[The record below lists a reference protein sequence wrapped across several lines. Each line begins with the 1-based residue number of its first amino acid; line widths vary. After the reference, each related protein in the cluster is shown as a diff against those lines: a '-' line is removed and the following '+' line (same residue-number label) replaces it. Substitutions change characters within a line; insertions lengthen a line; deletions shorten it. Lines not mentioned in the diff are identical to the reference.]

1 MTMIKPSKLRKSRQL
16 QRQRRHAR
24 IRKRVHG
31 TRARPRLAVY
41 RSLRNIEGQVIDDDA
56 GRTLVGLS
64 TLAPELRDGVPEEGN
79 RKVEAARAA
88 GKLLAERALE
98 RGVTTV
104 VFDRGGFRYHGRVR
118 AFAEGARAGGL
129 SF

>member
-1 MTMIKPSKLRKSRQL
+1 MTMIKPSKLRKSRRL

-31 TRARPRLAVY
+31 TGARPRLAVH
-41 RSLRNIEGQVIDDDA
+41 RSIRNIQGQLIDDDS
-56 GRTLVGLS
+56 GRTLMGLS
-64 TLAPELRDGVPEEGN
+64 TLAPELRGAAPDEGS

-88 GKLLAERALE
+88 GRLLAERARE
-98 RGVTTV
+98 QGVTRV

>member
-1 MTMIKPSKLRKSRQL
+1 MIKPSKLRKSRRL

-31 TRARPRLAVY
+31 TGDRPRLAVH
-41 RSLRNIEGQVIDDDA
+41 RSIRNIQGQLIDDES
-56 GRTLVGLS
+56 GRTLMGLS
-64 TLAPELRDGVPEEGN
+64 TLAPELRDGTRDEGN

-88 GKLLAERALE
+88 GRLLAERARE
-98 RGVTTV
+98 HGVTSV

>member
-16 QRQRRHAR
+16 QRRRRHAR

-31 TRARPRLAVY
+31 TEERPRLAVY

-64 TLAPELRDGVPEEGN
+64 TLAPELRDGTPEEGN

-98 RGVTTV
+98 RGVTAV
-104 VFDRGGFRYHGRVR
+104 VFDRGGFRYHGRVK